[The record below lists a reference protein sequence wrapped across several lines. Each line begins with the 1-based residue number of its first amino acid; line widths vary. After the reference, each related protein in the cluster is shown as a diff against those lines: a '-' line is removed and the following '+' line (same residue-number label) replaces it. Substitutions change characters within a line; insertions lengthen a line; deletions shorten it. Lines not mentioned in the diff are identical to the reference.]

1 MDCQVYLHVEPP
13 EGCGLFCDNLYADDG
28 AVMRR
33 HSMPPSPFRLSLSSN
48 DIRNPEVLRRV
59 RSFKTTSKGVVNS
72 GDVMRKRGSMCLTPT
87 SGLTVTSS
95 DIDLSSS
102 RGTGIG
108 RARLPSTTS
117 QGSSAEY
124 SFASS
129 GAPSYYRVLVLGSS
143 GVGKSALIN
152 QFMSSENNTTDDP
165 SSLDS
170 TVSVMLDDEESLLE
184 FCNYPDE
191 QYPEEDI
198 NVDAYVV
205 VFSITDRSTY
215 QYASQLLK
223 YLRNDL
229 GTDRSIFVVA
239 NKTDLVRKRTVER
252 NDARLTASY
261 YNCKY
266 VETSASL
273 NHHVDNLL
281 VGILSQIR
289 LKLNPDKLMQQI
301 EKSGDRR
308 TKNRNGSLKSAK
320 GIFNKLFSRQ
330 KSLSCDHLYDL

>member
-1 MDCQVYLHVEPP
+1 MDTQVFLQVQPA
-13 EGCGLFCDNLYADDG
+13 EGTGFYCDNLYVDEG
-28 AVMRR
+28 SGMRR

-48 DIRNPEVLRRV
+48 DINNPDCLRRV
-59 RSFKTTSKGVVNS
+59 RSFKTTTKGVINR
-72 GDVMRKRGSMCLTPT
+72 GDVITKRGSMTLTPT

-95 DIDLSSS
+95 DIDLTAP
-102 RGTGIG
+102 R
-108 RARLPSTTS
+108 RQRLPSTTS

-124 SFASS
+124 SFSSS

-152 QFMSSENNTTDDP
+152 QFMSAENHTIDDP
-165 SSLDS
+165 SVLDS
-170 TVSVMLDDEESLLE
+170 AVSVMLDDEESLLE
-184 FCNYPDE
+184 FCNFPDE

-205 VFSITDRSTY
+205 VFSITDQTTY
-215 QYASQLLK
+215 KYAIQLLK

-252 NDARLTASY
+252 NDARMTASFF
-261 YNCKY
+261 NCKY

-273 NHHVDNLL
+273 NHQVDNLL

-289 LKLNPDKLMQQI
+289 LKLNPEKLLQEI
-301 EKSGDRR
+301 EKQGEKRQ
-308 TKNRNGSLKSAK
+308 KNRHSSLKSARV
-320 GIFNKLFSRQ
+320 ILNKLFNRQ

>member
-1 MDCQVYLHVEPP
+1 MFLQVEPA
-13 EGCGLFCDNLYADDG
+13 EDTGFYCDNLYVDDG

-48 DIRNPEVLRRV
+48 DINNPECLRRV
-59 RSFKTTSKGVVNS
+59 RSFKTTSKGVINR
-72 GDVMRKRGSMCLTPT
+72 GDVIKKRGSMTLTPT
-87 SGLTVTSS
+87 SGLAVVSS
-95 DIDLSSS
+95 DIDLTSMH
-102 RGTGIG
+102 RT
-108 RARLPSTTS
+108 RLPSTTS

-124 SFASS
+124 SFCSS

-152 QFMSSENNTTDDP
+152 QFMSSETHTADDP
-165 SSLDS
+165 SVLDS
-170 TVSVMLDDEESLLE
+170 AVSVMLDDEESLLE
-184 FCNYPDE
+184 FCNFPDE
-191 QYPEEDI
+191 QFPEEDI

-205 VFSITDRSTY
+205 VFSITDKTTY
-215 QYASQLLK
+215 NYASQLLK

-239 NKTDLVRKRTVER
+239 NKTDLVRKRTVDR
-252 NDARLTASY
+252 NEARVTASY

-289 LKLNPDKLMQQI
+289 LKLNPDKLL
-301 EKSGDRR
+301 EKMEKQGDKRSKSR
-308 TKNRNGSLKSAK
+308 HSSLKSARV
-320 GIFNKLFSRQ
+320 ILNKLFNRQ